1 MNIVT
6 VYKLIECR
14 RNELNKLV
22 NIYGMKDQRVMAK
35 SVQLDRIINMYIH
48 KKLQQLPLQHTDDN
62 YSKQTEYE
70 SYKKKYVRI

>member
-14 RNELNKLV
+14 RNELNTLV
-22 NIYGMKDQRVMAK
+22 SIYGIKDQRVMVK

-48 KKLQQLPLQHTDDN
+48 KKLQQLPHRHTDDN
-62 YSKQTEYE
+62 YSKQTDYT
-70 SYKKKYVRI
+70 SYNKEFARI